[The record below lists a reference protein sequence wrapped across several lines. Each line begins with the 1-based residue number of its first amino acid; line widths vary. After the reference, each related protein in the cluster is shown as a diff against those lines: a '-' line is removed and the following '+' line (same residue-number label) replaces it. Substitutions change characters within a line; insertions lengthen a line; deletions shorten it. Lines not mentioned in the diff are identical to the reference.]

1 MTSLHIQTAL
11 LAHPQLSVALG
22 KKVWLK
28 MENTQPSGSFKL
40 RGIGL
45 LCQRAVTS
53 GATRLVCPS
62 GGNAGFAAAFAGAA
76 LGVRTTV
83 VVPETTSAAVIAR
96 IRDIGAEVI
105 VHGSA
110 WHEANQ
116 AALTL
121 CEQAG
126 VIYIPPFDHPDIWD
140 GNATL
145 IDEAVAQAKAMGFDF
160 DVVICAVG
168 GGGLMSGIL
177 EGMHRNG
184 LKEVP
189 LIAVETDGAASLHAA
204 VAAGELVSLAAVTS
218 IATSLNATRVAAA
231 AFNWTRQ
238 HTVLSVKIS
247 DAQAVAACLS
257 FANDMRTL
265 VEPACGAALAVAY
278 QRLPELDKFERP
290 LIVVCGG
297 IGVSLETLANWKN
310 HFSL

>member
-1 MTSLHIQTAL
+1 MTSLHIETAL
-11 LAHPQLSVALG
+11 LAHPQLSVALD
-22 KKVWLK
+22 KQVWLK

-45 LCQRAVTS
+45 LCQRAVAG

-76 LGVRTTV
+76 LGVQTTV
-83 VVPETTSAAVIAR
+83 VVPETTSAAVIQR
-96 IRDIGAEVI
+96 IRDIGAEVMI
-105 VHGSA
+105 RGSA

-116 AALTL
+116 YALQL
-121 CEQAG
+121 CQEDG
-126 VIYIPPFDHPDIWD
+126 VIYIPPFNHPDIWG

-145 IDEAVAQAKAMGFDF
+145 MDEAAAQAKARNTDF

-177 EGMHRNG
+177 EGMHSNG
-184 LKEVP
+184 MQDVP

-204 VAAGELVSLAAVTS
+204 VQADELVSLPAVTS
-218 IATSLNATRVAAA
+218 IATSLGATRVAEA
-231 AFNWTRQ
+231 AFDWTRQ
-238 HTVLSVKIS
+238 HQVHSVTVS
-247 DAQAVAACLS
+247 DAQAIAACLS
-257 FANDMRTL
+257 FADDMRTL

-278 QRLPELDKFERP
+278 QSLPVLAPFKRP

-297 IGVSLETLANWKN
+297 IGVSLAALAGWKKT
-310 HFSL
+310 FSL